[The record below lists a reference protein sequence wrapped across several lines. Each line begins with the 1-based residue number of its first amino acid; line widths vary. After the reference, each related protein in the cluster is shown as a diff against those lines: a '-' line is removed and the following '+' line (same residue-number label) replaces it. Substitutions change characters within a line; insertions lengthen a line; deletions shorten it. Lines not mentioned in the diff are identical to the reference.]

1 MAESSEPV
9 KKTRGKG
16 GRGGRGGKKK
26 AKENDDKENGS
37 RQNKENV
44 LVPVAGGNKG
54 KKGSK
59 KENKPKKEKKV
70 KKPRAKRSK
79 KQARGDESESQDSE
93 DFAKQERRMS
103 ASIVA
108 QRKAERFR
116 KLSVAHF
123 IGRSAFE
130 VSDEDV
136 MVVDNSVCVKPAFN
150 SGGVAPASQ
159 VFSMSIPALSQWSMP
174 ADYPFFVVVLFANEG
189 SLKYQVRDA
198 PPRDTRGIPLQ
209 RKAEHVFL
217 IGQTMYHT
225 KHVTKPQWT
234 ECVVTRVEY
243 KKAIYIIYDEDDA
256 QEVQVPWS
264 LASGHLRIKPEA
276 EVLEQKDLPTLSTI
290 LVKPPNNG
298 QPASSSSSSRA
309 PKQKED
315 RKSWRIVNTDSEW
328 EARIIVTVPEPE
340 V

>member
-1 MAESSEPV
+1 MVSTRSSTAVARMPPVAESSEPV

-189 SLKYQVRDA
+189 STISFHNHDFQTFLFKNQLNSQWLPIRHERGEQS
-198 PPRDTRGIPLQ
+198 PPCIDSVAEWSKAQ
-209 RKAEHVFL
+209 R
-217 IGQTMYHT
+217 
-225 KHVTKPQWT
+225 
-234 ECVVTRVEY
+234 
-243 KKAIYIIYDEDDA
+243 
-256 QEVQVPWS
+256 
-264 LASGHLRIKPEA
+264 
-276 EVLEQKDLPTLSTI
+276 
-290 LVKPPNNG
+290 
-298 QPASSSSSSRA
+298 
-309 PKQKED
+309 
-315 RKSWRIVNTDSEW
+315 
-328 EARIIVTVPEPE
+328 
-340 V
+340 